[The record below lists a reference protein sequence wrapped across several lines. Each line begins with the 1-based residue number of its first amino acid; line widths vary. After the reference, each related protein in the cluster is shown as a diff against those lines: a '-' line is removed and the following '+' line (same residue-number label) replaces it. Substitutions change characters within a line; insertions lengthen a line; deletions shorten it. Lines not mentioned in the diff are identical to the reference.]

1 MSVLRIERV
10 YTKECAGDPYK
21 GIQFVERS
29 VEIVSGNGTVI
40 FQQDRVIVPDFWS
53 MNAVTILAKN
63 YFRQTVNQGKGE
75 SDLRDVIDRLTR
87 AWTSVEYTHLL
98 LTDEER
104 AILKDE
110 YSYMLAHQIMA
121 PNSPQWFNTGLYEM
135 YNMPPKANGE
145 MRYFVDDRTKQIV
158 ATEDDTRRAQA
169 HACFIVGLED
179 NLVGESGIYEAI
191 TTNAKL
197 FKLGSGSGL
206 SMTKLRAKNDS
217 LSGGGN
223 SSGPLSFAK
232 VVDASA
238 ASIKSGGTTRRAAQM
253 ITIDVEHDDVL
264 DFVNWKGE
272 EESKLATLVHGSKL
286 LREFWFALT
295 GWIRY
300 FVKEDLATFDDW
312 SNEQITARVRFHVQ
326 ELYAYLIEHRELE
339 PKAEILDVLAL
350 YLHRGVDEKNILR
363 SVRTLHEMTIDTF
376 FSSLAEIQQV
386 FQNQCPYPL
395 YNYDFNGAGVQSL
408 TGQSVNISIRAG
420 DQFFDEALE
429 DSTSKSARILRQIAL
444 RAWESADPA
453 LQYRDAINNW
463 HTCPNSGS
471 INSSN
476 PCSEFM
482 FLDNT
487 ACNLASIN
495 LAKFVDQQRKFDYI
509 TFSKVVSM
517 LTIMLETSITMA
529 HFPTKEIAW
538 NSYRYRPL
546 GLGYCNI
553 GYMLALMNLPYGND
567 RRTFHITRAITGV
580 MQASAYQT
588 SARMAHLVG
597 AFDGYQENEKAMI
610 AVLEKHATWAK
621 TLQPSSLSPDDFS
634 VLGSAYHHQE
644 KILKGED
651 DDSYADFYAFTQTL
665 WQSTLLEARQ
675 YGVRNAQATVIAPTG
690 TIGFVMDA
698 ATTGIEPEFSYKTM
712 KKVMDGSWMELSS
725 ATFEAYLRANVSEAD
740 EQKILQTMQAN
751 GNDFVDAL
759 SGFPCDIQERLL
771 HLVKVA
777 NSINPSQNLTAED
790 HLLMMSAAQPMLSGA
805 ISKTI
810 NLHHGAS
817 IREIES
823 IFVEAWRLGLKGVTV
838 YRDGCKGS
846 QPLNIQ
852 SKNGTSPLEE
862 LKNRMIE
869 LNREQYENHHDGD
882 TAIVCATCGSKG
894 LRNNGTC
901 YICAVCGATTGC
913 S

>member
-1 MSVLRIERV
+1 MKIERV
-10 YTKECAGDPYK
+10 YTKECAGDPYQ

-29 VEIVSGNGTVI
+29 VEIISGEGITI
-40 FQQDRVIVPDFWS
+40 FKQDRVIVPDFWS

-63 YFRQTVNQGKGE
+63 YFRQTVNNGKGE
-75 SDLRDVIDRLTR
+75 SDLRDVIERLTR

-98 LTDEER
+98 LTEEQR

-145 MRYFVDDRTKQIV
+145 MRYYVDDRTKQIV

-179 NLVGESGIYEAI
+179 NLVGDAGIYEAI

-232 VVDASA
+232 VIDASA

-264 DFVNWKGE
+264 DFINWKGE

-300 FVKEDLATFDDW
+300 FVKEDLGTFNDW

-326 ELYAYLIEHRELE
+326 ELYGYLIEHKELE
-339 PKAEILDVLAL
+339 PKMEILDVIAL
-350 YLHRGVDEKNILR
+350 YLQRGVDEKNILR
-363 SVRTLHEMTIDTF
+363 SVRALHEMTIETF
-376 FSSLAEIQQV
+376 FSSLSGLQQV
-386 FQNQCPYPL
+386 FRDNCPYPL

-420 DQFFDEALE
+420 DQFFDEALQ
-429 DSTSKSARILRQIAL
+429 DGASKSAYILRQIAL

-453 LQYRDAINNW
+453 LQYRDVINSW
-463 HTCPNSGS
+463 HTCPESGS

-495 LAKFVDQQRKFDYI
+495 LAKFVDKNKQFDYS
-509 TFSKVVSM
+509 TFSKVVAM

-588 SARMAHLVG
+588 SARMAHIIG
-597 AFDGYQENEKAMI
+597 PFDGYQKNEKAMI
-610 AVLEKHATWAK
+610 AVLERHAIWAK
-621 TLQPSSLSPDDFS
+621 TLQPSTLSSEDLD
-634 VLGSAYHHQE
+634 VLGDAYRRQE
-644 KILKGED
+644 EMLKGED
-651 DDSYADFYAFTQTL
+651 DEHYNSLYAFTQTL
-665 WQSTLLEARQ
+665 WQSTVAEARQ

-725 ATFEAYLRANVSEAD
+725 ATFEAYLKSNVSE
-740 EQKILQTMQAN
+740 EEEMKILQAMHEN
-751 GNDFVDAL
+751 GNDFVAAL
-759 SGFPCDIQERLL
+759 SDFSCDVQEKLL

-817 IREIES
+817 IRDIEN

-852 SKNGTSPLEE
+852 SKNGISPLEQ
-862 LKNRMIE
+862 LKNRMI
-869 LNREQYENHHDGD
+869 D
-882 TAIVCATCGSKG
+882 TTRDSQERHVDDDTEIICAICGSRG